1 VRDLAVVE
9 QLKTKKRKIHLNE
22 QCYAWN
28 AVIGQGRSD
37 ATLAGV
43 VLSVWG
49 WDTRAGVGIHARKSQ
64 LQEFG

>member
-1 VRDLAVVE
+1 MRDLAVVE
-9 QLKTKKRKIHLNE
+9 QLKTKKRKIRLNE

-43 VLSVWG
+43 
-49 WDTRAGVGIHARKSQ
+49 GIHARKSQ

>member
-1 VRDLAVVE
+1 VE
-9 QLKTKKRKIHLNE
+9 ELKTKKKRKIHLNE

-28 AVIGQGRSD
+28 AVIGQGISD

-43 VLSVWG
+43 VLNVWK